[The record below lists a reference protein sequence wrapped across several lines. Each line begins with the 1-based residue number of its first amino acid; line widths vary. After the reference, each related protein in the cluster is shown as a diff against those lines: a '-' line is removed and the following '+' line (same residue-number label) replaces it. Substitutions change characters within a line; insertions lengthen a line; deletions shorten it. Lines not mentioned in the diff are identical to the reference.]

1 MQEEVKGVMQTE
13 KEEERTNRG
22 KEKRGRQ
29 LGKTRWYPSRDP
41 DEIQVRSEEIQCGEK
56 ENGQVRWV

>member
-1 MQEEVKGVMQTE
+1 MREEVKEVMETE

-22 KEKRGRQ
+22 KEKRGRK

-41 DEIQVRSEEIQCGEK
+41 AERQVRSKDG
-56 ENGQVRWV
+56 